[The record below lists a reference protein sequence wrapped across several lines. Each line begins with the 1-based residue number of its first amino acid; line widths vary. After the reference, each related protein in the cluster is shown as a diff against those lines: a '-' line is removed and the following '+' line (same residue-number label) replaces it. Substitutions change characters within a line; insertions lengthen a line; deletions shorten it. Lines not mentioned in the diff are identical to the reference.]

1 MKKIVSLLVGAMLVA
16 GCQPTPPA
24 ASATKPV
31 IKSAAATKPT
41 TMHDHS
47 HDVGPHKGTIFDFG
61 KYHAEFTVDHAKQE
75 VTVYVL
81 GDDMDTPVPVVAE
94 KLSLTIKEPAFTV
107 DLKPSPDAKDPA
119 GKSSRFTGK
128 HEKFGKEQEFA
139 GTVAGSVDGKPAS
152 GDFKEEDHDHDHK
165 DEKKDGKKD
174 EKKK

>member
-1 MKKIVSLLVGAMLVA
+1 MKKIVSLMVGAMLLA
-16 GCQPTPPA
+16 GCQPPPA
-24 ASATKPV
+24 AATKPV
-31 IKSAAATKPT
+31 IKIAAATKST

-61 KYHAEFTVDHAKQE
+61 KYHAEFTVDHGKQE
-75 VTVYVL
+75 VVIYIL

-107 DLKPSPDAKDPA
+107 ELKPNPDAKDPA
-119 GKSSRFTGK
+119 GKSSRFSVK

-139 GTVAGSVDGKPAS
+139 GTVAGVVDGKPAS
-152 GDFKEEDHDHDHK
+152 GDFKEEDEHDHK
-165 DEKKDGKKD
+165 DEKKDSKKD

>member
-16 GCQPTPPA
+16 GCQQPPPA
-24 ASATKPV
+24 APSKPV
-31 IKSAAATKPT
+31 IKSSQAATPSKG
-41 TMHDHS
+41 HDHS

-75 VTVYVL
+75 VVVYIL
-81 GDDMDTPVPVVAE
+81 GDDMDTPTPVAAE
-94 KLSLTIKEPAFTV
+94 KLNLTIKEPAFTV
-107 DLKPSPDAKDPA
+107 DLKPTPDAKDPA

-139 GTVAGSVDGKPAS
+139 GTVAGVVDGKPAS
-152 GDFKEEDHDHDHK
+152 GDFKEEDEHDHK
-165 DEKKDGKKD
+165 NEKKDTKKD